1 MKKNSRRMFI
11 FVFCVLLTI
20 LGIYMTFFYD
30 RTKKSKESMFHDG
43 EKTAYV
49 QKEDT
54 ELEEGLNGDGTVI
67 LPDYDNKSAN
77 ETYTEGIAVEVY
89 FTNTDVIDKGNLPVE
104 AHAILPL
111 SVQRYL
117 NRSGFEDV
125 TELYVDED
133 SYEESED
140 KISFDCFMDGH
151 KEYLRIVYDKKESQ
165 LEFSI
170 SE

>member
-20 LGIYMTFFYD
+20 LGIYMTFFFD
-30 RTKKSKESMFHDG
+30 RTKMSKESMFHAG

-54 ELEEGLNGDGTVI
+54 EVGENTAGTVT
-67 LPDYDNKSAN
+67 LPDYDNKSAD
-77 ETYTEGIAVEVY
+77 ETYTDGVAVEVY
-89 FTNTDVIDKGNLPVE
+89 FTNTNIIDQGNLPLE
-104 AHAILPL
+104 AHSILAL
-111 SVQRYL
+111 SSQRYL
-117 NRSGFEDV
+117 NCSGFEDV

-133 SYEESED
+133 SYKETED
-140 KISFDCFMDGH
+140 EIVFRCFMDGH

-170 SE
+170 NE